1 MESQRR
7 HQHRCAQVHNE
18 PFHGEY
24 DFVFVDKLCPGQIC
38 SICLFAMRNA
48 VHTQGSYYFDLF
60 NSMTYHG
67 YFYDVSKFSVT
78 SCLAI
83 TFENFPCFSIV
94 LDHRQAIRLSNYL
107 SVSYLILALI

>member
-7 HQHRCAQVHNE
+7 HRHRCAQVHNE

-24 DFVFVDKLCPGQIC
+24 DFVFVDKLSPGQIC

-48 VHTQGSYYFDLF
+48 VHTQGSYSFDLF

-78 SCLAI
+78 
-83 TFENFPCFSIV
+83 
-94 LDHRQAIRLSNYL
+94 
-107 SVSYLILALI
+107 